1 MTATP
6 QTTDDSPWEFNRANP
21 SPRYLE
27 LARMYREMHL
37 GGDKAKGI
45 PPEQMF
51 SGHSLPVCAE
61 RIQGL
66 IAAHGART
74 ILDYGS
80 GKGMQYGPMNIN
92 FPDGRHFDSIKD
104 FWGVERIACYD
115 AGYPPFS
122 TLPTEKFDGV
132 ISTDVMEHIPEEDL
146 PWILDEIFG
155 YARKF
160 VFGNIASY
168 LALKVMPNGENAHC
182 TVQPPEWW
190 HSLIQVI
197 AARHPHLRY
206 RFDVDLIDPSP
217 SGKGQHRVVTLEG

>member
-132 ISTDVMEHIPEEDL
+132 ISTDVMEHIHVEDQ
-146 PWILDEIFG
+146 PSIHDEI
-155 YARKF
+155 K
-160 VFGNIASY
+160 
-168 LALKVMPNGENAHC
+168 EN
-182 TVQPPEWW
+182 
-190 HSLIQVI
+190 
-197 AARHPHLRY
+197 
-206 RFDVDLIDPSP
+206 
-217 SGKGQHRVVTLEG
+217 